1 MEELNLVNFAVLAF
15 LIVIA
20 PYIGRLF
27 KIPIIVSE
35 MVLGALAFYS
45 GILKNSHELEILA
58 QIGFLYLMFLAGME
72 VDLRGFLQLGKRFYK
87 RAFFY
92 FVLLYGFATVIV
104 VVLNLPFLYI
114 ATFPVMSVG
123 VIITLIRTY
132 GKDNEWLNIAL
143 KIGIVG
149 ELVSIV
155 ALVIVNGVYSYGLTS
170 LSLYKT
176 LGILIGFIVV
186 IAVLFR
192 VGKIAIWWKPKL
204 RLWFMPPSDSNS
216 QDIRFSMML
225 FFVLIMVVGLLSLEL
240 VLGAFLAGMIV
251 ATFFAYKTDMIHK
264 LNDVGFGFFVPAFF
278 IHVGSTL
285 DLTKVFADYSVLVH
299 GILII
304 LGMLAIRMLSATIV
318 FKSYFKSVKNTM
330 LYAFSDCM
338 PLTFLVATA
347 SLGYSLEAIDEK
359 TYYAFI
365 IAAILEGILF
375 NMAIKFIYN
384 FKSHKIKQ
392 DKP

>member
-1 MEELNLVNFAVLAF
+1 MEELDLVNFAVLAA

-20 PYIGRLF
+20 PYIGKLF
-27 KIPIIVSE
+27 RFPIIVSE
-35 MVLGALAFYS
+35 MILGALAFYS
-45 GILKNSHELEILA
+45 GILKNSHELEILS

-92 FVLLYGFATVIV
+92 FVLLYGFACIIV
-104 VVLNLPFLYI
+104 VVLRLPFIYI
-114 ATFPVMSVG
+114 VVFPVMSVG

-132 GKDNEWLNIAL
+132 GKDNEWLSVAL
-143 KIGIVG
+143 KIGIIG
-149 ELVSIV
+149 ELISIT
-155 ALVIVNGVYSYGLTS
+155 ALVIINGIYSYGLGS
-170 LSLYKT
+170 LSFYKT
-176 LGILIGFIVV
+176 LGILVGFLIV
-186 IAVLFR
+186 IAFFFKI
-192 VGKIAIWWKPKL
+192 GKIVIWWRPKL

-225 FFVLIMVVGLLSLEL
+225 FFVLIMIVGLLSLEL

-251 ATFFAYKTDMIHK
+251 ATFFAYKMDMVHK
-264 LNDVGFGFFVPAFF
+264 LSDIGFGFFVPAFF

-285 DLTKVFADYSVLVH
+285 DLTKVFADYAVLLQ

-304 LGMLAIRMLSATIV
+304 LGMFAVRIVSATIV
-318 FKSYFKSVKNTM
+318 FKSYFKSVKNTI

-347 SLGYSLEAIDEK
+347 SLGYSLDAIDEK

-384 FKSHKIKQ
+384 FTTRAKH
-392 DKP
+392 DTR